1 MVCRFS
7 IVALQMHGK
16 HQRAVQ
22 FCQSAPFLLMVGD
35 NMKRKQIVD
44 LFTAIFLILTG
55 IVLLVLPLMN
65 VMQIKKIV
73 LIVFAL
79 YALLNIVQYALT
91 YKDRDYEGLLTCIAS
106 LVTII
111 MALKIDIASKPW
123 NLAIVLFV
131 WVILMSLIK
140 LKKTD
145 YYNDRHSRVWILKMI
160 TLGLFIIS
168 GLLATINL
176 YYTADIQ
183 ILVLGF
189 FFFIHGVLELLD
201 PITIYLMNEKK

>member
-1 MVCRFS
+1 
-7 IVALQMHGK
+7 
-16 HQRAVQ
+16 
-22 FCQSAPFLLMVGD
+22 
-35 NMKRKQIVD
+35 MKRKQIVD
-44 LFTAIFLILTG
+44 SFTAVFLILTG
-55 IVLLVLPLMN
+55 VALLVLPLLGVYN
-65 VMQIKKIV
+65 IRKIV

-79 YALLNIVQYALT
+79 YALLNIIQYALT
-91 YKDRDYEGLLTCIAS
+91 YKDKDYEALFTTIAS
-106 LVTII
+106 LISLI
-111 MALKIDIASKPW
+111 LAIKIDITSQPW

-145 YYNDRHSRVWILKMI
+145 YYNDRHSKMWVLRMI

-168 GLLATINL
+168 GLLSTINL

-189 FFFIHGVLELLD
+189 FFFIHGILELVD
-201 PITIYLMNEKK
+201 PITNYLMMNKK